1 MEKYIKTYDNVLTK
15 DQCNQLIQKFEIS
28 TDQQVRTEM
37 MNHRYFTEIN
47 INQHKDWEGFVLNLY
62 DIFRPYVETYK
73 KDCNITYN
81 QWPEKY
87 GFEQMRF
94 KKYNPDGKDEFKSHV
109 DVGDYASARRFLVF
123 FLYLDD
129 NEEGQTGFDEYDIKV
144 KPEPGRL
151 LMFPPTWTYLH
162 TAYKPIKKPKY
173 IIGSYLHYI

>member
-28 TDQQVRTEM
+28 TDQQIRTEM

-123 FLYLDD
+123 FLYL
-129 NEEGQTGFDEYDIKV
+129 NENEGGETTFDEYNVTV
-144 KPEPGRL
+144 KPAPGRL
-151 LMFPPTWTYLH
+151 LMFPPMWTYLH
-162 TAYKPIKKPKY
+162 AGHKPKVNPKY
-173 IIGSYLHYI
+173 IIGSYLHYL